1 MKITIF
7 YGSIHKTRGNTYV
20 IINEFAEGAK
30 EAGAKVEVVL
40 LAEKEINHCITCVKC
55 WTKTPGRCALK
66 DDMAG
71 LLKIFMQSDL
81 VVMATPVYIHNVTG
95 IMKTFLDRMMP
106 IIDPH
111 QVKMENGYTG
121 HIKKFDEYPKLGVI
135 ATGGFPEQKCCEF
148 ISQYFNRM
156 AMDLYSEVLFE
167 IYKGEAVLL
176 KMADK
181 VGLGSLL
188 DEYKQNVRMAAKEV
202 VENMKI
208 SEVTAQKL
216 DQPFIPEEMYIE
228 QVNKYWDSRIAHYK
242 ENKE

>member
-121 HIKKFDEYPKLGVI
+121 HIKKFDEY
-135 ATGGFPEQKCCEF
+135 
-148 ISQYFNRM
+148 
-156 AMDLYSEVLFE
+156 
-167 IYKGEAVLL
+167 
-176 KMADK
+176 
-181 VGLGSLL
+181 
-188 DEYKQNVRMAAKEV
+188 KQNVRMAAKEV